1 MRRDPPKRPRPL
13 NNPLGFVLVAFC
25 ICARSSGQDDA
36 FFENRVRPVLA
47 ENCFKCHGGK
57 SSKGGVRLDR
67 REALVHKDKKGPIIV
82 PGKPGQGR
90 LLAAVR
96 HTGEIK
102 MPPKKKLAP
111 GQTLHIDCAF
121 DGGSGQEGFKVIGTS
136 QEIDLLFLETNGQER
151 SAAQPEATLNSPFGQ
166 LMGSVMTGTRASR
179 PSIKEPSEYVAKEI
193 LWVKLK

>member
-13 NNPLGFVLVAFC
+13 NSTLGFVLVAFC
-25 ICARSSGQDDA
+25 ICARSSGQDDS
-36 FFENRVRPVLA
+36 FFENRVRPILA

-57 SSKGGVRLDR
+57 SSKGGIRLDR
-67 REALVHKDKKGPIIV
+67 REALVHKRKKGPVVV

-111 GQTLHIDCAF
+111 AEIKALNDWIASGAPWPASPDTATPPPAPGEEPAGHWAF
-121 DGGSGQEGFKVIGTS
+121 QK
-136 QEIDLLFLETNGQER
+136 
-151 SAAQPEATLNSPFGQ
+151 
-166 LMGSVMTGTRASR
+166 
-179 PSIKEPSEYVAKEI
+179 I
-193 LWVKLK
+193 LDPPAPAGEESSHPDQ